1 MSSGPRS
8 TPRADA
14 EASARSHSFQ
24 RVVRGLT
31 PSSVFGAAF
40 AFLYVPTLFRLFE
53 TTWREDSNGHGPIV
67 MGIAAWLLWQRL
79 AGSAVSASGSDGSKR
94 VGWTLLT
101 VGLIL
106 FGLARSMSIISIE
119 TFSAIWVASA
129 GVVLFGGLP
138 AFRRAWFPLLF
149 IGFAVPLPAE
159 VVDTVTGPMKI
170 GVSWAAEHLLYSLG
184 YPVARQGVILQVGPY
199 QLLVADACSGLQTL
213 LTLEA
218 LGLLYINLT
227 QHASWVRNAALAT
240 LIVPISLVANV
251 IRVVVL
257 ILVTFHLGDEAGQ
270 GFLHDFAGM
279 VLFLAGLVLII
290 GVDALIRMAVRPSM
304 NASAS

>member
-1 MSSGPRS
+1 MSSGTDS
-8 TPRADA
+8 TPRVNVDRSA
-14 EASARSHSFQ
+14 ASSSLA
-24 RVVRGLT
+24 RVVRFLT
-31 PSSVFGAAF
+31 PTSVFGAAF

-67 MGIAAWLLWQRL
+67 MAIAAWLLWQRL
-79 AGSAVSASGSDGSKR
+79 AGVAFSSSIDEGAKR
-94 VGWTLLT
+94 VGWALLT

-106 FGLARSMSIISIE
+106 FGLSRSMSIISIE

-129 GVVLFGGLP
+129 GVVLLGGWP

-149 IGFAVPLPAE
+149 VGFAVPLPAE

-170 GVSWAAEHLLYSLG
+170 GVSWAAEHLLYALG
-184 YPVARQGVILQVGPY
+184 YPVARQGVVLQVGPY

-240 LIVPISLVANV
+240 LIVPISLLANV
-251 IRVVVL
+251 IRVLVL

-279 VLFLAGLVLII
+279 VLFLAGLLLII
-290 GVDALIRMAVRPSM
+290 GVDALIRMAVRPSV